1 MHREEGIAVK
11 DKKYKIGGIIGAVA
25 VVVILGAFALI
36 RSWQGQKPVA
46 EKIGQLPDGKIYVKF
61 VNSRRIYFDIF
72 FPLDSQTMI
81 SDNYIVQR
89 KSGKEWKAFGNE
101 GKVSWEYG
109 TPNDIVVD
117 DKKYPDVT
125 YESKQYEIAQRYDV
139 LEKGSYRVIF
149 GAETA
154 KKEYT
159 LAIPF
164 EVTRDCEYVKE
175 PEDYDYQVTTSVG
188 QGELANA
195 YEACEAGGKYI
206 TYDPFI
212 AGFENQLFSLDM
224 YQHLQKVQVV
234 SGQKKS
240 VLTTEKEKL
249 EYYRLFAKL
258 ILTRTDK
265 ETYGSTYFMD
275 LVDYRTLPVPDGQE
289 QGKETVR
296 VHFFFDYDGT
306 KDLQC
311 TISGHSM
318 TVETGGFTFG
328 EEISKRFPTGN
339 LFPAKKQEKMT
350 MHFYVFNDL
359 EKALEEMEK

>member
-46 EKIGQLPDGKIYVKF
+46 EKIGQL
-61 VNSRRIYFDIF
+61 
-72 FPLDSQTMI
+72 
-81 SDNYIVQR
+81 
-89 KSGKEWKAFGNE
+89 
-101 GKVSWEYG
+101 
-109 TPNDIVVD
+109 
-117 DKKYPDVT
+117 
-125 YESKQYEIAQRYDV
+125 
-139 LEKGSYRVIF
+139 
-149 GAETA
+149 
-154 KKEYT
+154 
-159 LAIPF
+159 
-164 EVTRDCEYVKE
+164 
-175 PEDYDYQVTTSVG
+175 
-188 QGELANA
+188 
-195 YEACEAGGKYI
+195 
-206 TYDPFI
+206 
-212 AGFENQLFSLDM
+212 
-224 YQHLQKVQVV
+224 
-234 SGQKKS
+234 
-240 VLTTEKEKL
+240 
-249 EYYRLFAKL
+249 
-258 ILTRTDK
+258 
-265 ETYGSTYFMD
+265 
-275 LVDYRTLPVPDGQE
+275 PDGQE